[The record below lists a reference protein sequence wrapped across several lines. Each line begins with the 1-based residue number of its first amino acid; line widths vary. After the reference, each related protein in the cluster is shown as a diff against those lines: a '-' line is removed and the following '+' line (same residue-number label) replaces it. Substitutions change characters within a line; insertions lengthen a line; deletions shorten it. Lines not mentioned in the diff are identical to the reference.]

1 MAKKIK
7 EATMAIITKL
17 SLRMPLLLGHL
28 LDIQEVLKF
37 PVFQRLPLLSVL
49 VFTTANAIIKIAI

>member
-1 MAKKIK
+1 
-7 EATMAIITKL
+7 
-17 SLRMPLLLGHL
+17 MPLLLGHL